1 MYRLTSILNK
11 KTLAPEKLEELQKKL
26 NILAAFVA
34 KKGEE
39 YSEEAKVKV
48 EEAKQK
54 VLKAGAEL

>member
-1 MYRLTSILNK
+1 
-11 KTLAPEKLEELQKKL
+11 
-26 NILAAFVA
+26 VA

-48 EEAKQK
+48 EEVKQK